1 MSQSTNP
8 PIGLGYKIFGS
19 PKSGLGWV
27 DLFLAQ
33 PVGLTLTSLVNLIN
47 LLKVY

>member
-19 PKSGLGWV
+19 PKSGLG
-27 DLFLAQ
+27 
-33 PVGLTLTSLVNLIN
+33 
-47 LLKVY
+47 